1 MKRSLFALLL
11 TLLLLLTVLRLGAQ
25 DETVL
30 SDIRKRL
37 RTPGIDARHD
47 HDRFLFVGEILA
59 LGPVFQGVCKS
70 GVVQSVDYGVGDILL
85 GDPPDSVVHT
95 GYINCTRQ
103 PLPSPPYTLR
113 AKVIVYCFHN
123 MRSLHCLVPVAFNE
137 SRLKKIKSWIAAMP
151 AATNLLAPPADPE

>member
-1 MKRSLFALLL
+1 MRRSLFALLL
-11 TLLLLLTVLRLGAQ
+11 TLLLFLTVLRLGAQ

-37 RTPGIDARHD
+37 STPGIDARHD
-47 HDRFLFVGEILA
+47 HGRFLFVGEILA
-59 LGPVFQGVCKS
+59 LGAVFQGICKS

-85 GDPPDSVVHT
+85 GDPPESVVHT

-123 MRSLHCLVPVAFNE
+123 MRSLHCLAPVAFTE
-137 SRLKKIKSWIAAMP
+137 SRLKQIKSWIAAMP
-151 AATNLLAPPADPE
+151 AATGVLAPRSNPE

>member
-1 MKRSLFALLL
+1 MKCSFFALRL
-11 TLLLLLTVLRLGAQ
+11 TLLSLLAVVRLGAQ
-25 DETVL
+25 DEIVL
-30 SDIRKRL
+30 SDIHKRL
-37 RTPGIDARHD
+37 GTPGIEARHD

-70 GVVQSVDYGVGDILL
+70 GVEQSVDYSVGDILL

-123 MRSLHCLVPVAFNE
+123 MRSLHCLAPVAFSE
-137 SRLKKIKSWIAAMP
+137 SRLKKIKSWIGAMP
-151 AATNLLAPPADPE
+151 AASRVLAPRSSPE